1 LSHQDKISRF
11 GSNRILSH
19 IIDIIFGLFTLL
31 LSIYYY
37 SLISQLRV
45 PGWDASA
52 YLANAH
58 GWLSNLYLI
67 ENFRAPL
74 ISWIIAGI
82 WTITGENWETVKFMP
97 ALFVLGSGLILYF
110 ALKRHKGALFAFA
123 VTALTMLNTQVI
135 GDSTQIQTEPLS
147 LFFVALTLFFIKSDK
162 ATHWFLAGVTIGL
175 TFASRYPIVIQSFII
190 VLVEFLFIRKNFTL
204 ASQAI
209 VGLLLVLGIT
219 ATAVY
224 LKTGTFQ
231 TALEKDTH
239 LSIIPSPYY
248 IENSINIW
256 GFAFLL
262 VPVALVFRRTYT
274 DSYNYTF
281 LSWFAVGL
289 LFWSADTSVISD
301 VDRFRY
307 VIQFMPAVYFLAI
320 LGVENIIHYLKE
332 IHLVKTARTQ
342 L

>member
-1 LSHQDKISRF
+1 MSLKDKISRF

-37 SLISQLRV
+37 FLISPLKL
-45 PGWDASA
+45 PIWDAGA

-58 GWLSNLYLI
+58 GWLSNLYLL
-67 ENFRAPL
+67 EPFRPPL
-74 ISWIIAGI
+74 LSWIIAGI

-97 ALFVLGSGLILYF
+97 AFFAVCSGLILYF
-110 ALKRHKGALFAFA
+110 ALKRHKGPLFAFA

-135 GDSTQIQTEPLS
+135 GFSTQIVTESLS
-147 LFFVALTLFFIKSDK
+147 LFFLVLTLFFIKSDK

-204 ASQAI
+204 ASRAI
-209 VGLLLVLGIT
+209 LGLLLVSGIT
-219 ATAVY
+219 VTVVY

-231 TALEKDTH
+231 TALEKDTQ
-239 LSIIPSPYY
+239 LSIRNFETPFY

-262 VPVALVFRRTYT
+262 VPVALLFRRTYT

-281 LSWFAVGL
+281 LSWFAVSL
-289 LFWSADTSVISD
+289 LFWSANSNTDF
-301 VDRFRY
+301 RFT
-307 VIQFMPAVYFLAI
+307 IQFMPAVYFLAI

-332 IHLVKTARTQ
+332 IHLVLKTQRTQ